1 MAYSQIDKAS
11 LFMTPLLWTGND
23 TAQTIT
29 GVPFAPAFV
38 WIKNRDAAEKHVL
51 VDAVRGANNF
61 ISSNDTGANNTNTEF
76 VQSLTSDG
84 YTLGNADQVNN
95 GSDDFVG
102 WNWKAGTTSGLS
114 GGTIT
119 PSAYSFNATS
129 KFGIYKRTGTASAG
143 TITHGLGG
151 VPKMI
156 ITKNLTDTANWRVY
170 HTSIGSGNGINLN
183 ESAGDYSDANLWN
196 GTDPTS
202 TVYSIGSSN
211 DTNKSGSDFIDYV
224 FCEMSGFSSIG
235 KYTGNGNADGPFV
248 YLGFRPAFLLVKC
261 WSHAEPWLL
270 WDDKRLGY
278 NEKNYRINAN
288 EAGGDNTSIEIDLLS
303 NGFKFISSGAHL
315 NGSGRYYLYL
325 AFADFPLVSSN
336 DVPGTAR

>member
-1 MAYSQIDKAS
+1 MAYSPIDKAS
-11 LFMTPLLWTGND
+11 LFQNNVLYTGTGATHNV
-23 TAQTIT
+23 T
-29 GVPFAPAFV
+29 GVGFQPDFV
-38 WIKNRDAAEKHVL
+38 WIKPRDNTGWQRVF
-51 VDAVRGANNF
+51 DSTRGALNV
-61 ISSNDTGANNTNTEF
+61 IYPNDTYQNDVTSG
-76 VQSLTSDG
+76 SLTAFDSDG
-84 YTLGNADQVNN
+84 FTVGTNA
-95 GSDDFVG
+95 GSNEDTEPFVS

>member
-1 MAYSQIDKAS
+1 MAYSTVDKAS
-11 LFMTPLLWTGND
+11 LFQNNVLYTG
-23 TAQTIT
+23 TGGVQTIS
-29 GVPFAPAFV
+29 GVGFEPDFTWCKDRTNSYDHV
-38 WIKNRDAAEKHVL
+38 WFDQ
-51 VDAVRGANNF
+51 VRGATER
-61 ISSNDTGANNTNTEF
+61 ISSNTTGAESTQVNDLTAWNSDGFVVGSGSNINNNTNLF
-76 VQSLTSDG
+76 VS
-84 YTLGNADQVNN
+84 
-95 GSDDFVG
+95 
-102 WNWKAGTTSGLS
+102 WNWKLGTTSGLT

-119 PSAYSFNATS
+119 PSSYSINTTARQ
-129 KFGIYKRTGTASAG
+129 GIYKRTGTASAG

-151 VPKMI
+151 TPKMI
-156 ITKNLTDTANWRVY
+156 ITKNLSSTSNWRVY
-170 HTSIGSGNGINLN
+170 HVALGSGNGINLN
-183 ESAGDYSDANLWN
+183 ETAGDYSDANLWN

>member
-1 MAYSQIDKAS
+1 
-11 LFMTPLLWTGND
+11 
-23 TAQTIT
+23 
-29 GVPFAPAFV
+29 
-38 WIKNRDAAEKHVL
+38 
-51 VDAVRGANNF
+51 
-61 ISSNDTGANNTNTEF
+61 
-76 VQSLTSDG
+76 
-84 YTLGNADQVNN
+84 
-95 GSDDFVG
+95 
-102 WNWKAGTTSGLS
+102 
-114 GGTIT
+114 
-119 PSAYSFNATS
+119 
-129 KFGIYKRTGTASAG
+129 
-143 TITHGLGG
+143 
-151 VPKMI
+151 MI

-315 NGSGRYYLYL
+315 NGSGRYYMYL

>member
-1 MAYSQIDKAS
+1 MSTKLYI
-11 LFMTPLLWTGND
+11 GNGS
-23 TAQTIT
+23 TQSIT
-29 GVPFAPAFV
+29 GVGFAPNLV
-38 WIKNRDAAEKHVL
+38 WIKPRDNTGWHRVF
-51 VDAVRGANNF
+51 DSVRGTLNV
-61 ISSNDTGANNTNTEF
+61 IYPNDTYQNDVTSGSLTAFDSDGFSVGTNAVSNENTEPF
-76 VQSLTSDG
+76 VS
-84 YTLGNADQVNN
+84 
-95 GSDDFVG
+95 

-315 NGSGRYYLYL
+315 NGSGRYYMYL